1 MNKDGFAW
9 KGDTLN
15 TIREIGDA
23 LGALESREDA
33 HDFMRA
39 YQKHTIHAY
48 VNVGYIAG
56 YYDHDTKRRI
66 WEWCETS
73 HPLFGR
79 SEPTPEEAF
88 EAGRRMVTGERHE
101 HT

>member
-1 MNKDGFAW
+1 MSKDGFTW

-15 TIREIGDA
+15 SIREIGDA
-23 LGALESREDA
+23 LCALESREEA
-33 HDFMRA
+33 HDFMRV
-39 YQKHTIHAY
+39 YQQHTVHAY

-56 YYDHDTKRRI
+56 YYDHDYMHRI
-66 WEWCETS
+66 LDWCQTS

-88 EAGRRMVTGERHE
+88 KAGRRC
-101 HT
+101 